1 MTEHEIVWEE
11 TQDGQELIRLMGERA
26 DILWSM
32 DHTWAAS
39 AWIVIALVALACIL
53 LFGLA
58 ILMEVQLGRGVP
70 RAKRAEGVA
79 FIAASAAIIAL
90 LVFGLH
96 AWTEITL
103 PRDLAVV
110 EARIDAI
117 LMRHPDWG
125 VVL

>member
-58 ILMEVQLGRGVP
+58 
-70 RAKRAEGVA
+70 
-79 FIAASAAIIAL
+79 
-90 LVFGLH
+90 
-96 AWTEITL
+96 
-103 PRDLAVV
+103 VV

-117 LMRHPDWG
+117 LMRHPEWEA
-125 VVL
+125 VL